1 MNNKEIKKDEGSWI
15 GKKGFDEAQYYNDE
29 KFDIG
34 FSHSDEHIKQKI
46 LETIER
52 LDESSTDLEVK
63 VEEGIVTLKG
73 RIHHPEKVEELSR
86 IIAGFSGVKKVQNDL
101 QN

>member
-29 KFDIG
+29 KFEIG
-34 FSHSDEHIKQKI
+34 FSHSDEYIKQKI
-46 LETIER
+46 LETVER
-52 LDESSTDLEVK
+52 LDESSTDLEV
-63 VEEGIVTLKG
+63 
-73 RIHHPEKVEELSR
+73 KVEELSR